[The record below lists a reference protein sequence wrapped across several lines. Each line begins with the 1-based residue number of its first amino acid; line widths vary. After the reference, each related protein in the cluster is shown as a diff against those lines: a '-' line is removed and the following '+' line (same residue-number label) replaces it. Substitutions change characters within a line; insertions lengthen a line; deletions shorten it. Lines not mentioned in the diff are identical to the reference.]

1 MSQVLGGVSAVLAVL
16 AVVVAFSPASGET
29 TSWVMLVAYAVG
41 LMITLVVWRW
51 VPGFVNTA
59 VAAVLGLMSGLA
71 LMEWL
76 GVVEFGSVL
85 FVVGLGIAASMWL
98 DRWFPPEWLTR
109 AMGLLLWLQGTGALM
124 TFFGYPEARW
134 LGRLCAFVLVVVG
147 AWRFGRGGDWMWA
160 VAAGLAAAMLAG
172 LWSVEAVNAGVALI
186 IAGLVMIATG
196 LVLAGL
202 RRAEQRG

>member
-1 MSQVLGGVSAVLAVL
+1 VNRGGHRDR
-16 AVVVAFSPASGET
+16 SPC
-29 TSWVMLVAYAVG
+29 AVG
-41 LMITLVVWRW
+41 LLISLVAWRW
-51 VPGFVNTA
+51 VPGFINTA
-59 VAAVLGLMSGLA
+59 VTAVLGLMTGLL

-85 FVVGLGIAASMWL
+85 FVVGLGIAASVWL